1 MSLGLQDILE
11 RFYFSI
17 QNKIL
22 DHSFLFRFVLLMC
35 VCLGLWVELVWDQA
49 WGSCWNWRLGQN
61 LYSYIVLLLES
72 WLKATNIKYHKR
84 TDATLICRAIIR
96 VTAVCLFAAVQSGE
110 TQNSTMDKLFVNYL
124 WLITNIF
131 LLSAIK

>member
-49 WGSCWNWRLGQN
+49 
-61 LYSYIVLLLES
+61 
-72 WLKATNIKYHKR
+72 
-84 TDATLICRAIIR
+84 
-96 VTAVCLFAAVQSGE
+96 
-110 TQNSTMDKLFVNYL
+110 
-124 WLITNIF
+124 
-131 LLSAIK
+131 